1 MGKCPMD
8 DGGRRMRL
16 PTFHLL
22 LSSTPASF
30 GCIIQPKAYATPERN
45 HVVITTNI
53 RAKGMVKRLEGNVG
67 KHAEGGR
74 KTA

>member
-8 DGGRRMRL
+8 GGGRRSRL

-30 GCIIQPKAYATPERN
+30 GCINQPKAYATSERN

-53 RAKGMVKRLEGNVG
+53 RAKAMAKRLEGNVG

>member
-8 DGGRRMRL
+8 GGGRRSRL

-22 LSSTPASF
+22 LSSPPTSLAS
-30 GCIIQPKAYATPERN
+30 INQPKAFATPVRN

-53 RAKGMVKRLEGNVG
+53 RANGMAKRLKGNVG
-67 KHAEGGR
+67 KYAKGGR